1 MNSLIILF
9 TSAKLVVDRNIYKR
23 DGLYVSCDSLRKN
36 TNFNS
41 ETTCADNNGK
51 LHTMICKKN
60 ENECKYQEEWNKEYR
75 KKYILFL
82 IWLFI
87 IFFFIYILK
96 KLSKN
101 NNDDEDDIDNDNN
114 NYYRNTN
121 NNNNNNILPEYST
134 VDITSLSI
142 VNNISIPPSYEN
154 ENPHLPSYEEATSNS
169 NEHYTL
175 QQ

>member
-75 KKYILFL
+75 KN
-82 IWLFI
+82 
-87 IFFFIYILK
+87 
-96 KLSKN
+96 KN